1 MGTLRTIR
9 GKLFLFSFLLFMIPS
24 VIIGSISY
32 LQAKDGMDNLGET
45 IIKNSVESSLQLIEA
60 TNKQVEAGE
69 LSIEEAQETVLA
81 SLIGHKDVEGK
92 RTLSNPSDLGENGY
106 IYILGHDGTL
116 LGHPSREG
124 DSLWND
130 QDSSGEYFIRE
141 VKAQADA
148 GGGFT
153 YYEFNLPGKE
163 QVAPK
168 LTYSVVDPHWNWIV
182 VSGSYLQDFNAPATA
197 LLKIILLTVIGST
210 IFAVIATILFSRHLA
225 FPINRLA
232 RQVEQVAE
240 GDLTVQL
247 THLERKDEVGMLN
260 EGFNEMCT
268 QLKELIANVEH
279 TIVDIQETSL
289 NLTAVAEETHAYSDD
304 IVKAVNEVAKGASQQ
319 AVDTD
324 VTNQTI
330 VHFAGGI
337 DQLHEKNKSML
348 TSSEKMHQSNE
359 QGMRNLECLKVHS
372 NESYE
377 LIKRIQVT
385 FSSLTS
391 KVREIE
397 GIVGTINEISDQTN
411 LLALNASIEAARAG
425 EHGKGFAV
433 VAEEVRKLAD
443 QTTSATDLVRN
454 TLRGI
459 EVETCIVTEEM
470 GKTNQIV
477 SEQNESVLRTET
489 SFKEIERAV
498 HHISAAI
505 NDVSKSVG
513 ELNVSKVLIM
523 ESVGSIASISEK
535 NSAMA
540 DEMTASIEE
549 QQNAFE
555 LVTTSAS
562 ELSEDITGLQQSI
575 KRFTL

>member
-1 MGTLRTIR
+1 MRTLRTIR

-32 LQAKDGMDNLGET
+32 LQAKSGMDNLGET

-60 TNKQVEAGE
+60 TNKRVEAGE
-69 LSIEEAQETVLA
+69 LSVEEAQEVVLA
-81 SLIGHKDVEGK
+81 SLIGEKGADGK
-92 RTLSNPSDLGENGY
+92 RELSNPSDLGGNGY
-106 IYILGHDGTL
+106 IYILGHDGEL
-116 LGHPSREG
+116 LGHPTREG
-124 DSLWND
+124 DNLWND

-168 LTYSVVDPHWNWIV
+168 LTYSIAAPYWDWIV

-210 IFAVIATILFSRHLA
+210 VFAVIATILFSRHLA

-232 RQVEQVAE
+232 RQVRQVAK
-240 GDLTVQL
+240 GDLTVDL
-247 THLERKDEVGMLN
+247 EHMERKDEVGILN
-260 EGFNEMCT
+260 EGFNEMCI

-279 TIVDIQETSL
+279 TIVDIQGTSSS
-289 NLTAVAEETHAYSDD
+289 LTAVAEETNAYGDE
-304 IVKAVNEVAKGASQQ
+304 IVRAVNEVAKGASQQ
-319 AVDTD
+319 ATDTD
-324 VTNQTI
+324 ITNRTI
-330 VHFAGGI
+330 VQFAGGI
-337 DQLHEKNKSML
+337 EQLHEKNKSML
-348 TSSEKMHQSNE
+348 ISSEQLQQSNE
-359 QGMRNLECLKVHS
+359 QGIRNLTKLKTHS

-377 LIKRIQVT
+377 LINRMQVI

-459 EVETCIVTEEM
+459 ENETHIVTEEM
-470 GKTNQIV
+470 GKTNRIV
-477 SEQNESVLRTET
+477 SEQNDSVLLTEI
-489 SFKEIERAV
+489 SFKEIEKAA
-498 HHISAAI
+498 HHISVAI
-505 NDVSKSVG
+505 CDVSKSVE
-513 ELNVSKVLIM
+513 ELNVSKVTIM
-523 ESVGSIASISEK
+523 DSVESIATISEK

-549 QQNAFE
+549 QQNAFA
-555 LVTTSAS
+555 LVTTSAN
-562 ELSEDITGLQQSI
+562 ELTDDITGLQQSI
-575 KRFTL
+575 RRFTV

>member
-1 MGTLRTIR
+1 MRTLRTIR

-32 LQAKDGMDNLGET
+32 LQAKSGMDNLGET

-60 TNKQVEAGE
+60 TNKRVEAGE
-69 LSIEEAQETVLA
+69 LSVEEAQEVVLA
-81 SLIGHKDVEGK
+81 SLIGGKGADGK
-92 RTLSNPSDLGENGY
+92 RELSNPSDLGGNGY
-106 IYILGHDGTL
+106 IYILGHDGEL
-116 LGHPSREG
+116 LGHPTREG
-124 DSLWND
+124 DNLWND

-168 LTYSVVDPHWNWIV
+168 LTYSIVAPYWDWIV

-210 IFAVIATILFSRHLA
+210 VFAVIATILFSRHLA

-232 RQVEQVAE
+232 RQVRQVAK
-240 GDLTVQL
+240 GDLTVDL
-247 THLERKDEVGMLN
+247 EHMERKDEVGILN
-260 EGFNEMCT
+260 EGFNEMCI

-279 TIVDIQETSL
+279 TIMDIQGTSSS
-289 NLTAVAEETHAYSDD
+289 LTAVAEETNAYGDE
-304 IVKAVNEVAKGASQQ
+304 IVRAVNEVAKGASQQ
-319 AVDTD
+319 ATDTD
-324 VTNQTI
+324 ITNRTI
-330 VHFAGGI
+330 VQFAGGI
-337 DQLHEKNKSML
+337 EQLHEKNKSML
-348 TSSEKMHQSNE
+348 ISSEQLQQSNE
-359 QGMRNLECLKVHS
+359 QGIRNLTKLKTHS

-377 LIKRIQVT
+377 LINRMQVI

-459 EVETCIVTEEM
+459 ENETHIVTEEM
-470 GKTNQIV
+470 GKTNRIV
-477 SEQNESVLRTET
+477 SEQNDSVLLTEI
-489 SFKEIERAV
+489 SFKEIEKAA
-498 HHISAAI
+498 HHISVAI
-505 NDVSKSVG
+505 CDVSKSVE
-513 ELNVSKVLIM
+513 ELNVSKVTIM
-523 ESVGSIASISEK
+523 DSVESIATISEK

-549 QQNAFE
+549 QQNAFA
-555 LVTTSAS
+555 LVTTSAN
-562 ELSEDITGLQQSI
+562 ELTDDITGLQQSI
-575 KRFTL
+575 RRFTV

>member
-1 MGTLRTIR
+1 
-9 GKLFLFSFLLFMIPS
+9 MIPS

-32 LQAKDGMDNLGET
+32 MQAKNGMDNLGET

-60 TNKQVEAGE
+60 TNKRVETGE
-69 LSIEEAQETVLA
+69 LSVEEAQEVVLA
-81 SLIGHKDVEGK
+81 TLIGEKDTRGK
-92 RTLSNPSDLGENGY
+92 RVLSNPSDLGENGY

-116 LGHPSREG
+116 LGHPSGEG

-168 LTYSVVDPHWNWIV
+168 LTYSVMAPHWNWIV

-197 LLKIILLTVIGST
+197 LLKVIFLTVIGST

-232 RQVEQVAE
+232 RQVRQVAK
-240 GDLTVQL
+240 GNLTVDL
-247 THLERKDEVGMLN
+247 EHLERKDEVGILN
-260 EGFNEMCT
+260 EGFNEMCI
-268 QLKELIANVEH
+268 QLKELIADVEH
-279 TIVDIQETSL
+279 TIIDIQGTSSS
-289 NLTAVAEETHAYSDD
+289 LTAVAEETNAYGDE

-319 AVDTD
+319 ATDTEI
-324 VTNQTI
+324 TNRIMVQ
-330 VHFAGGI
+330 FAGGI

-348 TSSEKMHQSNE
+348 ISAEQMQQSNE
-359 QGMRNLECLKVHS
+359 QGIRNLAMLKTHS

-377 LIKRIQVT
+377 LIKRMQVI

-443 QTTSATDLVRN
+443 QTTNATNLVRN

-459 EVETCIVTEEM
+459 ENETYIVTEEM
-470 GKTNQIV
+470 GRTNRIV
-477 SEQNESVLRTET
+477 SEQNESVLLTET
-489 SFKEIERAV
+489 SFKKIEKAV
-498 HHISAAI
+498 HHMSVTI

-513 ELNVSKVLIM
+513 ELNVSKGMIM
-523 ESVGSIASISEK
+523 ESVESIAAISEK
-535 NSAMA
+535 SSSMA

-549 QQNAFE
+549 QQNAFA

-562 ELSEDITGLQQSI
+562 ELTEDITGLQQSI

>member
-1 MGTLRTIR
+1 MRNLRTIR

-24 VIIGSISY
+24 VIIGSSSY

-60 TNKQVEAGE
+60 TNKRVEAGE
-69 LSIEEAQETVLA
+69 LSVEEAQEVVLA
-81 SLIGHKDVEGK
+81 TLIGEKSADGK
-92 RTLSNPSDLGENGY
+92 RVLSNPSNLGENGY
-106 IYILGHDGTL
+106 IYILGHDGIL

-130 QDSSGEYFIRE
+130 QDGSGEYFIRE

-153 YYEFNLPGKE
+153 YYDFNLPGKE

-168 LTYSVVDPHWNWIV
+168 LTYSVMAPHWNWIV

-197 LLKIILLTVIGST
+197 LLKIIFLTVIGSM
-210 IFAVIATILFSRHLA
+210 IFAIIATIVFSRHLA

-232 RQVEQVAE
+232 RQVRQVAK
-240 GDLTVQL
+240 GDLTVDL
-247 THLERKDEVGMLN
+247 EDLERKDEVGILN

-279 TIVDIQETSL
+279 TIVDIQGTSL
-289 NLTAVAEETHAYSDD
+289 NLTAVAEETNAYGDE
-304 IVKAVNEVAKGASQQ
+304 IVRAVGEVAKGASQQ
-319 AVDTD
+319 ATDTEI
-324 VTNQTI
+324 TNRTI
-330 VHFAGGI
+330 VQFAGGI
-337 DQLHEKNKSML
+337 EQLHEKNKSML
-348 TSSEKMHQSNE
+348 TSSEQMQQSNE
-359 QGMRNLECLKVHS
+359 RGIRNLEQLKVHS

-377 LIKRIQVT
+377 LIKHMQVT

-391 KVREIE
+391 KVKEIE

-443 QTTSATDLVRN
+443 QTTIATDLVRN
-454 TLRGI
+454 TLYGI
-459 EVETCIVTEEM
+459 ENETQIVTEEM
-470 GKTNQIV
+470 GKTTRIV
-477 SEQNESVLRTET
+477 SEQNESVLQTET
-489 SFKEIERAV
+489 SFIEIEKAV
-498 HHISAAI
+498 HHISVAI
-505 NDVSKSVG
+505 SEVSKGVE
-513 ELNVSKVLIM
+513 ELNISKVMIM
-523 ESVGSIASISEK
+523 DSVESIASISEK

-549 QQNAFE
+549 QQNAFA

-562 ELSEDITGLQQSI
+562 ELTDEIAGLQQSI